1 MFSSGTALGV
11 VGFDLGLGDSVF
23 NTFII
28 NSLGLT
34 MPSSVGSALD
44 RDALGDLVVALDRTE
59 ADLERGML
67 DDSATGLVDRA
78 ELCGSITGFG
88 WAELD
93 GVLVLNLLALIGLS
107 GVLSAEAFAVD
118 RAELTGAGIILPP
131 TRLTP
136 PYLGSTDRAFSVGFP
151 ILDVAVI
158 PILDLD
164 DPDAIALPATLP
176 ALEES
181 VPPAGLIRDGVGFTV
196 TGGFLGIL
204 DFVSP

>member
-59 ADLERGML
+59 ADLEPGKL

-78 ELCGSITGFG
+78 ELRGFG

-93 GVLVLNLLALIGLS
+93 GVLVLTLLALIGLS

-118 RAELTGAGIILPP
+118 RAELTGGGIILPP

-151 ILDVAVI
+151 ILDVAAI